1 MGKSQVIFKGG
12 NKMKRGSILKLTAV
26 LLLIVI
32 ATVFSVK
39 PLTDPEKGI
48 SLGLDLRGG
57 VHLVLQAQPGP
68 DGAEITADDMEKAR
82 TIIER
87 RVNEMGLSE
96 PVIQTDVSKKRIIV
110 DLAGVQDPDKAV
122 ETLKT
127 TAKLTFKDPQGNVVI
142 EGSDLKDARAAQGQ
156 TSYVVHLTFTSEG
169 AKKFAD
175 VTSRSIGQQIGIY
188 LDDKLLQNPV
198 VQTAITNGQAEI
210 TGYSSLEEAAEYAA
224 LLRSGA
230 LPVSLTIEEKRAVGA
245 TLGADSLNKSLD
257 AGIVSL
263 VFIALIMIVFY
274 RLPGLVADISLVVF
288 TLIVLWALK
297 GFGAVLTLPGIAGIL
312 LSIAMAVDLNII
324 IYERIKEEIK
334 LGKSLRA
341 SVEAGFSRAFITVFD
356 SNITTL
362 FAAAVLFFLGT
373 SSIKGFAIT
382 LALGIFA
389 SLFTAVTFTRM
400 ILRWIVAI
408 NPRMNTVW
416 FGVKKGNAGQTGQGR
431 ENAPAA
437 HAATYEE
444 VKQSRPIYFNVV
456 KRRYIWFALSL
467 SFIVISFISLAVR
480 ELNLGVDFTG
490 GTMLD
495 IKFEQQ
501 VSQEEILKAMGSV
514 SLDGMVQLSDNNT
527 SALIRTTALEEEE
540 RNALLTAL
548 ETQVC
553 SFDREHLKE
562 DKVGPSIGQELTK
575 NAFLSLGIAAI
586 LMLLYIGFRFQFAY
600 AVSGILA
607 LMHDVIITI
616 GVFSLFQWE
625 VDSAFV
631 AAVLTIFG
639 YSINDT
645 VVIFDRIRENEL
657 RMKRGDSYEDM
668 VDKSIW
674 QMMGRSIKT
683 TVTVVIALLA
693 ILILGGEST
702 KGFAIAMLVGVIA
715 GAYSSI
721 FNASQ
726 ILVEIKKRMKPKRG
740 GKPAKAKA

>member
-1 MGKSQVIFKGG
+1 
-12 NKMKRGSILKLTAV
+12 MKRGSILKLTAV

-263 VFIALIMIVFY
+263 VFIALFMIVFY

-324 IYERIKEEIK
+324 IYEI
-334 LGKSLRA
+334 GRA
-341 SVEAGFSRAFITVFD
+341 SC
-356 SNITTL
+356 
-362 FAAAVLFFLGT
+362 
-373 SSIKGFAIT
+373 
-382 LALGIFA
+382 
-389 SLFTAVTFTRM
+389 
-400 ILRWIVAI
+400 
-408 NPRMNTVW
+408 
-416 FGVKKGNAGQTGQGR
+416 R
-431 ENAPAA
+431 ER
-437 HAATYEE
+437 
-444 VKQSRPIYFNVV
+444 V
-456 KRRYIWFALSL
+456 
-467 SFIVISFISLAVR
+467 
-480 ELNLGVDFTG
+480 
-490 GTMLD
+490 
-495 IKFEQQ
+495 
-501 VSQEEILKAMGSV
+501 
-514 SLDGMVQLSDNNT
+514 
-527 SALIRTTALEEEE
+527 
-540 RNALLTAL
+540 
-548 ETQVC
+548 
-553 SFDREHLKE
+553 
-562 DKVGPSIGQELTK
+562 
-575 NAFLSLGIAAI
+575 
-586 LMLLYIGFRFQFAY
+586 
-600 AVSGILA
+600 
-607 LMHDVIITI
+607 
-616 GVFSLFQWE
+616 
-625 VDSAFV
+625 
-631 AAVLTIFG
+631 
-639 YSINDT
+639 
-645 VVIFDRIRENEL
+645 
-657 RMKRGDSYEDM
+657 
-668 VDKSIW
+668 
-674 QMMGRSIKT
+674 
-683 TVTVVIALLA
+683 
-693 ILILGGEST
+693 
-702 KGFAIAMLVGVIA
+702 
-715 GAYSSI
+715 
-721 FNASQ
+721 
-726 ILVEIKKRMKPKRG
+726 
-740 GKPAKAKA
+740 